1 MAMHGNK
8 SQSQRRRALADFER
22 GKTDTLVATD
32 VASRGIDVE
41 DITHVINFDA
51 PEDRDA
57 YVHRT
62 GRTGRAG
69 ASGVAASFVLPDQHG
84 EMRRIATDLGLHHEF
99 DSGPGFE
106 HAARQHSGNGG
117 ASGKSFNRNGR
128 GNRKG
133 HNVRQR
139 RPADLQRAPAAQ
151 PPARRSRGSR
161 RDSARATA
169 RSAAVAA
176 DRRRSR

>member
-1 MAMHGNK
+1 MHGNK

-22 GKTDTLVATD
+22 GKNDTLVATD

-51 PEDRDA
+51 PEDRDT

-84 EMRRIATDLGLHHEF
+84 DMRKIATDLGLHREF
-99 DSGPGFE
+99 DAGPGFE

-133 HNVRQR
+133 H
-139 RPADLQRAPAAQ
+139 
-151 PPARRSRGSR
+151 GSGNEGPR
-161 RDSARATA
+161 TYSARPP
-169 RSAAVAA
+169 RNR
-176 DRRRSR
+176 RRRSRSRAGAT